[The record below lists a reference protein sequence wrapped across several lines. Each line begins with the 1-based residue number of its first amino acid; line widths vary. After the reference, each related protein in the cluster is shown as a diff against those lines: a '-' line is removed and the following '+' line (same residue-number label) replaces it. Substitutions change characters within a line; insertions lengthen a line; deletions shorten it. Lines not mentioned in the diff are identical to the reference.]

1 MMFTTIRSRM
11 LVATLAPI
19 VLIVL
24 VLVGVFWANRLG
36 ELDQAHNQR
45 AKLLMSQVALSSE
58 YGLFSG
64 NLASLQLVVNALHHE
79 PDVKSVSVFDAS
91 GVLLVVAGSPRYQF
105 SAQFTQAAH
114 VPIVPID
121 AKTGIETL
129 VKEIRF
135 RKVPLDDPFAQAT
148 EGEAAEPTLLGHAV
162 IELSRDGL
170 MKRQQEMLQL
180 ALGVGLLGMLLA
192 GFLAIQL
199 GEGVVQPILKV
210 SRMISQVGSG
220 DLLARIKETPGDP
233 LYDLQVSLNQ
243 MAMQL
248 AWGRDELEQRV
259 ANVTAELREKKN
271 EAEDATRAKSRFLAA
286 ASHDLRQPTHAL
298 GMFVAR
304 LGQLPLDTSMRQ
316 LVDSVEES
324 VRAMQDLLDD
334 LLDVSRLDAGAV
346 TVTLRPVALQ
356 SVLKLVQTALQPLA
370 TEKGLRLRFRPTS
383 LWVMTDAMLLHRIV
397 MNLVHNAL
405 RYTDIGTV
413 LVACRRAGDGQQV
426 RLEVWD
432 SGVGISHE
440 HQQDIFKE
448 FYQIGNTGRD
458 RAYGLGLG
466 LNIAERSASLLGHP
480 LDLRSALG
488 RGSRFAI
495 TLPLTEASNPDV
507 VAAGAVEPVP
517 LVTLAGTRVLLIE
530 DDASAR
536 AAVTGLLESWGCTVY
551 SGRTTLAAMSVHDR
565 HSDWDVIV
573 SDYRLADGDNG
584 LLAIERLRAYAG
596 RNIPACLMSG
606 DTDSTLMQA
615 AKDANLALLHKP
627 VRPAKLRSLLRRLT
641 MLTDRESDPV

>member
-1 MMFTTIRSRM
+1 MMLTTIRSRM

-45 AKLLMSQVALSSE
+45 AKLLMNQVALSSE

-64 NLASLQLVVNALHHE
+64 NLASLQLVVNGLHRE
-79 PDVKSVSVFDAS
+79 ADVRSVSVFDAS
-91 GVLLVVAGSPRYQF
+91 GILLVVAGTPRHQF
-105 SAQFTQAAH
+105 FAEFAQAAQMP
-114 VPIVPID
+114 VD

-129 VKEIRF
+129 VKEITF
-135 RKVPLDDPFAQAT
+135 RKVPLDDPFAPTA
-148 EGEAAEPTLLGHAV
+148 EGEAPGPTLLGHAV

-170 MKRQQEMLQL
+170 LKRQQEMLQL

-199 GEGVVQPILKV
+199 GEGVVQPILRV

-220 DLLARIKETPGDP
+220 DLLARIRETPGDP

-243 MAMQL
+243 MAIQL

-259 ANVTAELREKKN
+259 ASVTAELRDKKN

-304 LGQLPLDTSMRQ
+304 LGQLPLDAATRQ
-316 LVDSVEES
+316 LVDSVEDS

-346 TVTLRPVALQ
+346 TVNLRPVSLQ
-356 SVLKLVQTALQPLA
+356 AVLNLVQTALGPLA
-370 TEKGLRLRFRPTS
+370 TEKDLRLRFRPTQ
-383 LWVMTDAMLLHRIV
+383 LWVMTDASLLHRIV

-405 RYTDIGTV
+405 RYTETGTV
-413 LVACRRAGDGQQV
+413 LVACRLVEEGTSV

-432 SGVGISHE
+432 SGVGISPE
-440 HQQDIFKE
+440 HQADIFKE
-448 FYQIGNTGRD
+448 FYQVGNTGRD

-466 LNIAERSASLLGHP
+466 LNIVERSASLLAHT
-480 LDLRSALG
+480 LDLRSAPG
-488 RGSRFAI
+488 RGSRFSI
-495 TLPLTEASNPDV
+495 TLPHTSDAAPLPEA
-507 VAAGAVEPVP
+507 AAEPTA

-530 DDASAR
+530 DDAYAR
-536 AAVTGLLESWGCTVY
+536 TAVTGLLESWGCTVY
-551 SGRTTLAAMSVHDR
+551 SGPTTLAAMAAHAR
-565 HSDWDVIV
+565 HSDWDVIL

-596 RNIPACLMSG
+596 RNVPACLMSG
-606 DTDSTLMQA
+606 DTDSALMQA
-615 AKDANLALLHKP
+615 AKDANLPLLHKP

-641 MLTDRESDPV
+641 MATDRESDAA

>member
-1 MMFTTIRSRM
+1 MMLTTIRSRM

-36 ELDQAHNQR
+36 ELDQAHKQR
-45 AKLLMSQVALSSE
+45 AKLLLNQLALSSE

-64 NLASLQLVVNALHHE
+64 NLASLQLVVNGLQREA
-79 PDVKSVSVFDAS
+79 DVKSVAVFDAS
-91 GVLLVVAGSPRYQF
+91 GTLLVVAGTPRHQTF
-105 SAQFTQAAH
+105 ATLAQASRLPADTA
-114 VPIVPID
+114 
-121 AKTGIETL
+121 GIETH
-129 VKEIRF
+129 IREVSF
-135 RKVPLDDPFAQAT
+135 RKVPLEDPFAQGMEDDSAV
-148 EGEAAEPTLLGHAV
+148 PTLLGHAV

-170 MKRQQEMLQL
+170 LKRQQEMLQL

-199 GEGVVQPILKV
+199 GEGVVQPILRV

-243 MAMQL
+243 MAIQL

-271 EAEDATRAKSRFLAA
+271 EAENATRAKSRFLAA

-304 LGQLPLDTSMRQ
+304 LGQLPLDATTRQ
-316 LVDSVEES
+316 LVGSVEES

-346 TVTLRPVALQ
+346 TVNLRPVALQ
-356 SVLKLVQTALQPLA
+356 SVFRLVQTGLQPLA
-370 TEKGLRLRFRPTS
+370 IEKGLRLRFRPTA

-397 MNLVHNAL
+397 LNLVHNAL
-405 RYTDIGTV
+405 RYTDSGTV
-413 LVACRRAGDGQQV
+413 LVACRLTGGGSQV

-432 SGVGISHE
+432 SGVGISQE
-440 HQQDIFKE
+440 HQEDIFKE
-448 FYQIGNTGRD
+448 FYQVGNAGRD

-466 LNIAERSASLLGHP
+466 LNIVERSASLLGHP

-488 RGSRFAI
+488 HGSRFSI
-495 TLPLTEASNPDV
+495 TMPRTSVPASVPD
-507 VAAGAVEPVP
+507 ASGPAEPAP
-517 LVTLAGTRVLLIE
+517 LVTLAGTRVLLVE
-530 DDASAR
+530 DDTAAR
-536 AAVTGLLESWGCTVY
+536 TAVTGLLESWGCTVF
-551 SGRTTLAAMSVHDR
+551 GGPNTLAAMAVHDR
-565 HSDWDVIV
+565 PEDWDVIV
-573 SDYRLADGDNG
+573 SDYRLSDGDNG

-596 RNIPACLMSG
+596 RAIPACLMSG
-606 DTDSTLMQA
+606 DTDSELMQA
-615 AKDANLALLHKP
+615 AKEANLSLLHKP

-641 MLTDRESDPV
+641 MLADSKSSDPVG

>member
-1 MMFTTIRSRM
+1 MMLTTIRSRM

-24 VLVGVFWANRLG
+24 LLVGVFWANRLG

-45 AKLLMSQVALSSE
+45 AKLLLSQAALSSE

-64 NLASLQLVVNALHHE
+64 NLASLQLVANGLHRE
-79 PDVKSVSVFDAS
+79 ADVRSVSVFDAS
-91 GVLLVVAGSPRYQF
+91 GVLLVVAGTPRRRVLAEF
-105 SAQFTQAAH
+105 AQAALMP
-114 VPIVPID
+114 VD
-121 AKTGIETL
+121 SKTGVETL
-129 VKEIRF
+129 VKDITF
-135 RKVPLDDPFAQAT
+135 RKVPLDDPFALAA
-148 EGEAAEPTLLGHAV
+148 EGEDSSPTLLGHAV
-162 IELSRDGL
+162 VELSRDGL
-170 MKRQQEMLQL
+170 LKRQQEMLQL

-199 GEGVVQPILKV
+199 GEGVVQPILRV

-220 DLLARIKETPGDP
+220 DLFARIRETPGDP

-243 MAMQL
+243 MAIQL

-259 ANVTAELREKKN
+259 ASVTAELRDKKN

-304 LGQLPLDTSMRQ
+304 LGQLPLDAPTRQ
-316 LVDSVEES
+316 LVGSVEES

-346 TVTLRPVALQ
+346 TVHLRPVSLQ
-356 SVLKLVQTALQPLA
+356 SVLNLVQTALSPLA
-370 TEKGLRLRFRPTS
+370 TEKRLRLRFRPTGI
-383 LWVMTDAMLLHRIV
+383 WVTTDATLLHRIV

-405 RYTDIGTV
+405 RYTDAGAV
-413 LVACRRAGDGQQV
+413 LVTCRLVKGGGSV

-432 SGVGISHE
+432 SGVGISPE
-440 HQQDIFKE
+440 HQADIFKE
-448 FYQIGNTGRD
+448 FYQVGNTGRD

-466 LNIAERSASLLGHP
+466 LNIVQRSAALLGHP
-480 LDLRSALG
+480 LDLRSASG

-495 TLPLTEASNPDV
+495 TMPSTLPTSPLP
-507 VAAGAVEPVP
+507 VAAVEPTA

-530 DDASAR
+530 DDTNAR
-536 AAVTGLLESWGCTVY
+536 VAVTSLLESWGCTVY
-551 SGRTTLAAMSVHDR
+551 GGPTTLAALAAHAR
-565 HSDWDVIV
+565 HSDWDVIL
-573 SDYRLADGDNG
+573 SDYRLADDDNG

-596 RNIPACLMSG
+596 RNVPACLMSG
-606 DTDSTLMQA
+606 DTDSSLMQA
-615 AKDANLALLHKP
+615 AKDANLSLLHKP

-641 MLTDRESDPV
+641 MVTDQENSDPA

>member
-1 MMFTTIRSRM
+1 MMLTTIRSRM

-45 AKLLMSQVALSSE
+45 ARLLMNQVALSSE

-64 NLASLQLVVNALHHE
+64 NLASLQLVVNGMYRE
-79 PDVKSVSVFDAS
+79 DDVRSVSVFDAS
-91 GVLLVVAGSPRYQF
+91 GVLLVVAGAPRHRLF
-105 SAQFTQAAH
+105 TEFALAAQMPADSQ
-114 VPIVPID
+114 
-121 AKTGIETL
+121 TGIETW
-129 VKEIRF
+129 VKEITF
-135 RKVPLDDPFAQAT
+135 RKVPLDDPFAQSA
-148 EGEAAEPTLLGHAV
+148 EGDAPNPTLLGHAV

-170 MKRQQEMLQL
+170 KKRQQEMLQL
-180 ALGVGLLGMLLA
+180 AMGVGLLGMLLA

-199 GEGVVQPILKV
+199 GEGVVQPILRV
-210 SRMISQVGSG
+210 ARMISQVGSG
-220 DLLARIKETPGDP
+220 DLLARIRETPGDP

-243 MAMQL
+243 MATQL

-259 ANVTAELREKKN
+259 ASVTAELRDKKN

-304 LGQLPLDTSMRQ
+304 LGQLPLDSPTRQ
-316 LVDSVEES
+316 LVSSVEDS

-346 TVTLRPVALQ
+346 SVNLRPVSLQ
-356 SVLKLVQTALQPLA
+356 SVLNLVQVALGPLA
-370 TEKGLRLRFRPTS
+370 TEKGLRLRFRPTG
-383 LWVMTDAMLLHRIV
+383 LWVMTDATLLHRIL
-397 MNLVHNAL
+397 MNLVHNAV
-405 RYTDIGTV
+405 RYTDVGTV
-413 LVACRRAGDGQQV
+413 LVACRLTGKGGSV

-432 SGVGISHE
+432 SGVGISSE
-440 HQQDIFKE
+440 HQADIFKE
-448 FYQIGNTGRD
+448 FYQVGNSGRD

-466 LNIAERSASLLGHP
+466 LNIVERSAALLGHP
-480 LDLRSALG
+480 LDLRSAPG
-488 RGSRFAI
+488 YGSRFAI
-495 TLPLTEASNPDV
+495 TLPRTKALTELPQA
-507 VAAGAVEPVP
+507 VAEATA

-530 DDASAR
+530 DDSSAR
-536 AAVTGLLESWGCTVY
+536 VAVTGLLESWGCTVY
-551 SGRTTLAAMSVHDR
+551 SGPTALAAMAAHER
-565 HSDWDVIV
+565 HHDWDVIL
-573 SDYRLADGDNG
+573 SDYRLSDGDNG

-596 RNIPACLMSG
+596 RNVPACLMSG
-606 DTDSTLMQA
+606 DTDSLLMQA
-615 AKDANLALLHKP
+615 AKEANLPLLHKP

-641 MLTDRESDPV
+641 MLADQGPDAA

>member
-1 MMFTTIRSRM
+1 MMLTTIRSRM
-11 LVATLAPI
+11 LFATLAPI

-36 ELDQAHNQR
+36 ELDQVHQQR
-45 AKLLMSQVALSSE
+45 AKLLLNQLALSSE

-64 NLASLQLVVNALHHE
+64 NLASLQLVVNGLQHE
-79 PDVKSVSVFDAS
+79 ADVKSVAVFDATGS
-91 GVLLVVAGSPRYQF
+91 LLVVAGSPRYQSYAEF
-105 SAQFTQAAH
+105 AKAALS
-114 VPIVPID
+114 PEG
-121 AKTGIETL
+121 ATGIETH
-129 VKEIRF
+129 VRDVTF
-135 RKVPLDDPFAQAT
+135 RKVPLDDPFAQGLESESA
-148 EGEAAEPTLLGHAV
+148 GPTPLGHAV

-170 MKRQQEMLQL
+170 LKRQQEMLQL

-199 GEGVVQPILKV
+199 GEGVVQPILRV

-243 MAMQL
+243 MAIQL

-271 EAEDATRAKSRFLAA
+271 EAEDATRAKTRFLAA

-304 LGQLPLDTSMRQ
+304 LGQLPLDAPTRQ
-316 LVDSVEES
+316 LVGSVEES

-346 TVTLRPVALQ
+346 TVNLRPIALQ
-356 SVLKLVQTALQPLA
+356 SVLNLVQSALQPLA
-370 TEKGLRLRFRPTS
+370 TDKGLRLRFRPTS
-383 LWVMTDAMLLHRIV
+383 WWVMTDAMLLHRIV
-397 MNLVHNAL
+397 MNLVHNAI
-405 RYTDIGTV
+405 RYTESGTV
-413 LVACRRAGDGQQV
+413 LVACRLANGGEQV
-426 RLEVWD
+426 RVEVWD
-432 SGVGISHE
+432 SGVGISRE
-440 HQQDIFKE
+440 HQADIFKE
-448 FYQIGNTGRD
+448 FYQVGNLGRD
-458 RAYGLGLG
+458 RTFGLGLG
-466 LNIAERSASLLGHP
+466 LNIVERSAALLGHP
-480 LDLRSALG
+480 LDLRSAPG
-488 RGSRFAI
+488 RGSRFSIA
-495 TLPLTEASNPDV
+495 LPRTATPPQKEEVGGLSDV
-507 VAAGAVEPVP
+507 APV
-517 LVTLAGTRVLLIE
+517 VTLAGTRVLLIE
-530 DDASAR
+530 DDTSAR
-536 AAVTGLLESWGCTVY
+536 RAVTGLLESWGCTVY
-551 SGRTTLAAMSVHDR
+551 GGSTTLAAMAEHDR
-565 HSDWDVIV
+565 PSDWDVIL

-596 RNIPACLMSG
+596 RIVPACLMSG
-606 DTDSTLMQA
+606 DTDSALMQA

-641 MLTDRESDPV
+641 MLTERGSDLA